1 MAITVVYRMTHLL
14 IWLLVDLAGVN
25 MTYEPHEQVVAA
37 ASEYDWPVVDSL
49 GVAWCESFHTATAWN
64 QQTNDFGVWQINKHY
79 WRDSGVF
86 TRSQWDRKFTARGS
100 AEMAYYVWKA
110 GGWQLWACNPK

>member
-1 MAITVVYRMTHLL
+1 MTHLI

-37 ASEYDWPVVDSL
+37 ASEYDWPVV
-49 GVAWCESFHTATAWN
+49 ES
-64 QQTNDFGVWQINKHY
+64 TNDFGAWQINKHY

-86 TRSQWDRKFTARGS
+86 TRSQWDRKFTATGS
-100 AEMAYYVWKA
+100 AEMAYTVWKA
-110 GGWQLWACNPK
+110 GGWQLWVCNPK